1 MADIKITAEDI
12 AEILEKKYNIVN
24 PFKSID
30 GLEQEDINN
39 IIIETEISKF
49 NNTFNKI
56 FEEDIL
62 PTEAIGDSEDGPIG
76 DIGIK
81 IVETIKES
89 FEKVDKE
96 KLLKLLFKLISRLVF
111 SNNEED

>member
-1 MADIKITAEDI
+1 MDSIEITPEDI
-12 AEILEKKYNIVN
+12 AEILEKKYKIKD

-30 GLEQEDINN
+30 NLTKKDINE

-49 NNTFNKI
+49 SNTFNKI
-56 FEEDIL
+56 FDEELL
-62 PTEAIGDSEDGPIG
+62 PVETNLDSEDGAIS

-81 IVETIKES
+81 IVETLKES

-111 SNNEED
+111 NNNDEN

>member
-1 MADIKITAEDI
+1 MDNIEITPEDI
-12 AEILEKKYNIVN
+12 SEILEKKYKIVN

-30 GLEQEDINN
+30 GLNKEDINDV
-39 IIIETEISKF
+39 IIETEILKF

-62 PTEAIGDSEDGPIG
+62 PTEAIGDSEDGPIS

-111 SNNEED
+111 SNTVED